1 MDQEKIA
8 KLIAKID
15 TMPTLPALVG
25 RVLTITADPESS
37 ADDLLAAIEPDQ
49 SFTVKILKVANSAF
63 YSRARKVATLK
74 QALMILGFQE
84 VRNLVLASAV
94 FNNFQKIKKVKDFN
108 AEAFWR
114 HSFITGLAAKMLAGP
129 LKLSPGEMF
138 IAGLI
143 HDIGKLVLLTALP
156 LEFITTM
163 KMSGNCGLENLI
175 AEKHVLGLAHTDV
188 GMRVLK
194 RWMFPNQLV
203 IATGFHHRPATDDSL
218 AIYPLVVHLSD
229 FLAHIVA
236 ISPDLE
242 DHIICPEGCFSAET
256 AALARH
262 HGIDWH
268 LEAVKARSLEL
279 KQAIDHQNGTLEAF
293 LG

>member
-1 MDQEKIA
+1 MDHEKIA
-8 KLIAKID
+8 QLISKID
-15 TMPTLPALVG
+15 GMPTLPALVG
-25 RVLTITADPESS
+25 RVLTITADLNSS
-37 ADDLLAAIEPDQ
+37 ADELLAAIEPDQ
-49 SFTVKILKVANSAF
+49 SMTVKILKVANSAF

-94 FNNFQKIKKVKDFN
+94 FNNFQKIKKIKAFD

-114 HSFITGLAAKMLAGP
+114 HSYMTGLAAKMMAGP
-129 LKLSPGEMF
+129 LKLPPGELF

-143 HDIGKLVLLTALP
+143 HDIGKLALLTALP
-156 LEFITTM
+156 LEFTRTM
-163 KMSGNCGLENLI
+163 KMSGNCGLEGLI

-194 RWMFPNQLV
+194 RWMFPNHLV

-218 AIYPLVVHLSD
+218 MIYSLVVHLSD
-229 FLAHIVA
+229 YLAHIVA
-236 ISPDLE
+236 MSPDLE
-242 DHIICPEGCFSAET
+242 DHILFPEGCFSAET

-268 LEAVKARSLEL
+268 LEAVKQRSIEL
-279 KQAIDHQNGTLEAF
+279 KQTAAGQSSVLEMFMA
-293 LG
+293 